1 MDGFMREFSQ
11 SRGICKFYVVLLYL
25 LRYLLGVLLIS
36 ELYRWSTIPSSAVR
50 DTFEVLM
57 VDYLIFGM
65 FVFGVDRLLVLLI
78 RSNNLEGI
86 N

>member
-11 SRGICKFYVVLLYL
+11 SKGICKFYVVILYL
-25 LRYLLGVLLIS
+25 LRYLLAVLVIS
-36 ELYRWSTIPSSAVR
+36 ELYRWSTIQSSAVM
-50 DTFEVLM
+50 DTFEVLV

-65 FVFGVDRLLVLLI
+65 FVFGIDRLLVLLI